1 MYPVP
6 LCHTQSQPW
15 YTLRTAPDGT
25 RSMLVVRVVP
35 LAAGTADGNPPVALI
50 CWLPLLPPLPPPLL
64 PLPLPPLLPLPL
76 LLLLLLLLLPP
87 PPPPPPPALQA
98 I

>member
-6 LCHTQSQPW
+6 LCHTQSQSR

-50 CWLPLLPPLPPPLL
+50 CWLPLLLLLLLPPLPPPPLL
-64 PLPLPPLLPLPL
+64 PLPLLLLPP
-76 LLLLLLLLLPP
+76 LLLLLLLLPP
-87 PPPPPPPALQA
+87 PPPPPALQA